1 VEAEKSGVLVTAS
14 DREPAPARN
23 SYRQLGVR
31 VDVFQI
37 PEVIAILQRLIAAR
51 GRSQYVSFLGM
62 HSMTESQRDP
72 ELKDAL
78 NGSALAVADGMPL
91 VWLGRYHGFAM
102 KRRVYGPE
110 LMLKFCEVTASQ
122 GVRHF
127 FYGGAEGVPQALA
140 ATLKQD
146 FPGLVVAGCYSP
158 PFRPLTEAEET
169 EVTTMVSDARADI
182 LWVGLGAPK
191 QEKWMHSHTHLDVPV
206 MAGVGAAFDLN
217 TGRLKQAP
225 RWMQESG
232 FEWFFRLC
240 MEPKRL
246 WRRYLLLGP
255 KFVFYL
261 LAEITGLRKFD

>member
-1 VEAEKSGVLVTAS
+1 
-14 DREPAPARN
+14 
-23 SYRQLGVR
+23 
-31 VDVFQI
+31 
-37 PEVIAILQRLIAAR
+37 
-51 GRSQYVSFLGM
+51 
-62 HSMTESQRDP
+62 
-72 ELKDAL
+72 
-78 NGSALAVADGMPL
+78 
-91 VWLGRYHGFAM
+91 
-102 KRRVYGPE
+102 
-110 LMLKFCEVTASQ
+110 
-122 GVRHF
+122 
-127 FYGGAEGVPQALA
+127 
-140 ATLKQD
+140 
-146 FPGLVVAGCYSP
+146 
-158 PFRPLTEAEET
+158 
-169 EVTTMVSDARADI
+169 
-182 LWVGLGAPK
+182 VGLGAPK